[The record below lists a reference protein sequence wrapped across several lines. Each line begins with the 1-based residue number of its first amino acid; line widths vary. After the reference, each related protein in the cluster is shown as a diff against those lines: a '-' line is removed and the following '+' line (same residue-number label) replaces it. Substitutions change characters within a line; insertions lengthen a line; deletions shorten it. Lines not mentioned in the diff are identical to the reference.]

1 MKILPAGAE
10 LFHAEGQKDMV
21 KLLIIFRNFAN
32 ATKNDRTRYD
42 IVNVQKVLCCCYTV
56 IKIWGLSYGTKNCQ
70 QLFSGLSC
78 SFRETGLVISSP
90 KVS

>member
-10 LFHAEGQKDMV
+10 IFHADGQSDIMKILTV
-21 KLLIIFRNFAN
+21 FRNFAN
-32 ATKNDRTRYD
+32 APKIDRTCYD

-56 IKIWGLSYGTKNCQ
+56 ITIQGLSYGTKSCQ

-78 SFRETGLVISSP
+78 YFRETGLGTSAS